1 MALARGVEIRPVDF
15 QLPTLQL
22 PFEQLYDQM
31 QKMQQEKDL
40 FDVMKT
46 MKPQYVE
53 GDKPIVEAGL
63 KEVQGMVSNVAQ
75 SFASGKT
82 TDAMRE
88 LRDAKTVLT
97 NMWSPTGVFGGVQA
111 YYQEYQKA
119 LKEVEEFTKDNTD
132 PAYRYVYKDMLR
144 QSVEKGSGIDP
155 ITGKRRTVATP
166 DMTKE
171 INVLKEADDYLKDWK
186 SDTRTGIERRGND
199 YFWIGSTEKVS
210 ATELSNAMDN
220 FMSDPRISNALNI
233 QAKYRTGIAGEEG
246 ITTLRTN
253 FEKEFTER
261 YKEQQELASQIGS
274 LLKGTKEDIQL
285 AQNKLGVKAT
295 GIVDEAT
302 NKAFVE
308 FQEQNSEA
316 KINEGLDVIR
326 KADATGLYR
335 KRLEMDLKD
344 ALVPKYS
351 FIKESGKLMA
361 DVAGLQRAKLNAM
374 RSMIAEFKE
383 PVQLP
388 YVGPLSVSEL
398 DIPSPVQTR
407 DAAQNLYKNAAKS
420 TIDKLPEDLQK
431 AFKSIN
437 KKYAVTAEY
446 FNEAVEKGLRA
457 AGSDSI
463 DAIKNDPAK
472 ARAFKQAF
480 EGVLRTS
487 NYGLKEGVGVGGKAG
502 GMSYGAI
509 ADVFLN
515 GGDSYRVRSF
525 DTEHSLRN
533 PYEEYTASESLVQ
546 YMADNVVQDKNLLD
560 GFIDS
565 IKPLNLTGTAG
576 GSAMM
581 GLALKLTGQKISKD
595 EIKQKL
601 ESKDPKMM
609 QAFENYVN
617 NLKTND
623 PERYKKI
630 TGSAI
635 IYGVEQPHIRK
646 MDQDLLASIQK
657 AGTLVPYLD
666 ISRLDKDT
674 KKFLLDKN
682 GKDRG
687 DYEILGA
694 TLGNQNANGT
704 NQPFLVVNVQRGS
717 KDNLEKRTIAIPAPT
732 LNRDWVRRHKLLQ
745 AATSFNFETGQP
757 TNEEA
762 FYSAM
767 DQLYD
772 LDNAPKSAFNAA
784 LLSRNLKARDNKVGS
799 YKLGSVPYG
808 DNLLDIMFT
817 VDNVN
822 NKQLL
827 AIFPPQEPGG
837 KESAINIPIEG
848 NTLDDAITAI
858 RNIKANLH
866 FGTAMQEV
874 MGVATTLKR
883 YTGDKQ
889 AFIESWLNMEAEDNM
904 MLDSGDDEE

>member
-1 MALARGVEIRPVDF
+1 VTIKPLDF

-53 GDKPIVEAGL
+53 GDKAIVEAGL

-75 SFASGKT
+75 AFASGKT

-97 NMWSPTGVFGGVQA
+97 NMWSPTGVFGGVQD
-111 YYQEYQKA
+111 YYKETQKA
-119 LKEVEEFTKDNTD
+119 LAEIDEFTKDNTD

-144 QSVEKGSGIDP
+144 QSIKEGSGIDP
-155 ITGKRRTVATP
+155 VTGKRRTVSTP

-171 INVLKEADDYLKDWK
+171 VNVLKEADDYLTNWK

-199 YFWIGSTEKVS
+199 YFWIGTTEQVS
-210 ATELSNAMDN
+210 ATELSKAMDN
-220 FMSDPRISNALNI
+220 FMSDPRIANALNI

-285 AQNKLGVKAT
+285 AQTKLNLKPTGVL
-295 GIVDEAT
+295 DEAT

-308 FQEQNSEA
+308 FQEQNSDA

-344 ALVPKYS
+344 ALVPKHS
-351 FIKESGKLMA
+351 FIKENGKLMA

-374 RSMIAEFKE
+374 RSMIAEFKA

-398 DIPSPVQTR
+398 DIPSPIQTR
-407 DAAQNLYKNAAKS
+407 DAAQNLYKNTAKS
-420 TIDKLPEDLQK
+420 TVENLPEDLQK

-446 FNEAVEKGLRA
+446 FNEAVSKGLRA

-463 DAIKNDPAK
+463 DAIKDDPAK
-472 ARAFKQAF
+472 VRAFKQAF

-509 ADVFLN
+509 ADVFIN
-515 GGDSYRVRSF
+515 GGDRYRVRTF
-525 DTEHSLRN
+525 QTEHSLRD

-546 YMADNVVQDKNLLD
+546 YMADDVLENKEMFDNFYNTVT
-560 GFIDS
+560 S
-565 IKPLNLTGTAG
+565 SKPVTRFS
-576 GSAMM
+576 GSVPVTVMERDLM
-581 GLALKLTGQKISKD
+581 FTKD
-595 EIKQKL
+595 ELREKFKN
-601 ESKDPKMM
+601 KDPMVM
-609 QAFENYVN
+609 RAFENYTN
-617 NLKTND
+617 DLKTKD

-635 IYGVEQPHIRK
+635 IYGVEQPHLRD
-646 MDQDLLASIQK
+646 MDKDLLASLQK
-657 AGTLVPYLD
+657 AGTIIPYVD
-666 ISRLDKDT
+666 ISRLDEETKNFLLT
-674 KKFLLDKN
+674 KKN
-682 GKDRG
+682 KDRG

-772 LDNAPKSAFNAA
+772 LDNAPRSAFNAA
-784 LLSRNLKARDNKVGS
+784 MLSRTLKVKDKKVGT
-799 YKLGSVPYG
+799 YELGSVPYG
-808 DNLLDIMFT
+808 NNLLDIKFT
-817 VDNVN
+817 VDSVN

-827 AIFPPQEPGG
+827 AVFPPQEPGG

-889 AFIESWLNMEAEDNM
+889 AFIESWLNMEAEEPM

>member
-1 MALARGVEIRPVDF
+1 
-15 QLPTLQL
+15 
-22 PFEQLYDQM
+22 
-31 QKMQQEKDL
+31 
-40 FDVMKT
+40 
-46 MKPQYVE
+46 
-53 GDKPIVEAGL
+53 
-63 KEVQGMVSNVAQ
+63 
-75 SFASGKT
+75 
-82 TDAMRE
+82 
-88 LRDAKTVLT
+88 
-97 NMWSPTGVFGGVQA
+97 
-111 YYQEYQKA
+111 
-119 LKEVEEFTKDNTD
+119 
-132 PAYRYVYKDMLR
+132 
-144 QSVEKGSGIDP
+144 
-155 ITGKRRTVATP
+155 
-166 DMTKE
+166 
-171 INVLKEADDYLKDWK
+171 
-186 SDTRTGIERRGND
+186 
-199 YFWIGSTEKVS
+199 
-210 ATELSNAMDN
+210 
-220 FMSDPRISNALNI
+220 
-233 QAKYRTGIAGEEG
+233 
-246 ITTLRTN
+246 
-253 FEKEFTER
+253 
-261 YKEQQELASQIGS
+261 
-274 LLKGTKEDIQL
+274 
-285 AQNKLGVKAT
+285 
-295 GIVDEAT
+295 
-302 NKAFVE
+302 
-308 FQEQNSEA
+308 
-316 KINEGLDVIR
+316 
-326 KADATGLYR
+326 
-335 KRLEMDLKD
+335 MDLKD
-344 ALVPKYS
+344 ALVPKHS
-351 FIKESGKLMA
+351 FIKENGKLMA

-398 DIPSPVQTR
+398 NIPSPIQTR

-420 TIDKLPEDLQK
+420 TVDNLPEDLQK

-463 DAIKNDPAK
+463 DAIKGDPAK

-502 GMSYGAI
+502 GMTYGAI

-525 DTEHSLRN
+525 DAEHTLRN

-546 YMADNVVQDKNLLD
+546 YMADSVVENKDLIDNFYNTLTLPTPAIQFVGDVPIKD
-560 GFIDS
+560 MGFV
-565 IKPLNLTGTAG
+565 
-576 GSAMM
+576 
-581 GLALKLTGQKISKD
+581 ISKD
-595 EIKQKL
+595 ELKQKL
-601 ESKDPKMM
+601 KDKDPQTMK
-609 QAFENYVN
+609 AFGNYVN
-617 NLKTND
+617 DLKTND

-635 IYGVEQPHIRK
+635 IYGVEQPSIRE
-646 MDQDLLASIQK
+646 MDKDLLTSIQR
-657 AGTLVPYLD
+657 AGTIIPYVD

-674 KKFLLDKN
+674 KKFLLDSR
-682 GKDRG
+682 GRDRG

-767 DQLYD
+767 DRLYD

-784 LLSRNLKARDNKVGS
+784 MLSRTLKAKDKKVGV
-799 YKLGSVPYG
+799 YELGSVPYG
-808 DNLLDIMFT
+808 GNLLDIKFT

-837 KESAINIPIEG
+837 KESAINIPIAG

-874 MGVATTLKR
+874 MSVATTLKR